1 MMRTIDRR
9 LVGYLAG
16 LGVAAV
22 GSFLLSPVVGGAVRL
37 AIATIALVVLVSSV
51 VLRRPRR
58 GLGWWLIAMS
68 AGLSYATG
76 AVIGTINGL
85 GAGERLAGVGELVLV
100 ILALFALA
108 GGLAVLG
115 WRTVGTRGWD
125 GLDAAITALGV
136 FLVAW
141 VLYIDPTLATTSS
154 GFAVVVATA
163 IPAASLLV
171 LAMAVKLAL
180 SGALSTWSGRLLLL
194 ATAAA
199 LSTSA
204 LVDFKPVN
212 DLVVT
217 IDLPLVVGWLAHSVL
232 LGAAGISPDFVDV
245 TGSPR
250 RAAPDLPRWRLAV
263 FVALALLA
271 PIDVAVDAARAGASG
286 PSMAVTVIPP
296 ACAGLI
302 LILLVIRL
310 ALVAQESAA
319 RADELTRQSASL
331 GQAITEQQG
340 LQQELA
346 YRALHDPLTG
356 VANRYVLTDRLDQ
369 LSSQTSPRGQAILM
383 LDLDGFKDVN
393 DNFGHP
399 VGDQVLTDIA
409 RRLEGIIPTGSVLA
423 RLGGDEFG
431 VLVEDTAPP
440 AGRQIAQ
447 SIVDVLRGPFV
458 AAGRE
463 MFLSASVGL
472 VITEPGRHPPDASE
486 GLRDADQAL
495 YAAKAAGG
503 NRSAE
508 FHPRLLDERL
518 RQTHLTNELRRAVS
532 RHELRLHYQ
541 PIVSLDDGRIVGV
554 EALVRWPSRDNG
566 LVAPS
571 EFIPVAEQTG
581 LIVDIGNW
589 VLGQACRDIS
599 NWYGRFGTSVGVNVS
614 GRQLDDPDFAD
625 HVLDVLAG
633 AELPGSALVLELTET
648 SLIDNTA
655 DPAVRD
661 QLNRL
666 RARGVR
672 VAIDDFGTGY
682 SSLSY
687 ITRLPIDMVKIDRS
701 FTSGP
706 VDPTVPHDPLTVVN
720 AILQLISGLNL
731 TAVAEGIETREQADI
746 LRRLNCPFGQG
757 YYFSPPVPAEQMTSL
772 MHPPVRS

>member
-1 MMRTIDRR
+1 MRTIDRK
-9 LVGYLAG
+9 LIGYLAG
-16 LGVAAV
+16 LGVAGV
-22 GSFLLSPVVGGAVRL
+22 VSFLLPAVVGGGVRL

-51 VLRRPRR
+51 VVRRPRR
-58 GLGWWLIAMS
+58 GLGWWLIVLS

-76 AVIGTINGL
+76 VTVGVVDGL

-108 GGLAVLG
+108 AGLAVLG
-115 WRTVGTRGWD
+115 RRTMGTRGWD

-141 VLYIDPTLATTSS
+141 VLYIDPTLATSSS
-154 GFAVVVATA
+154 GFTVVVATA

-180 SGALSTWSGRLLLL
+180 GGALSTWSGRLLLL

-204 LVDFKPVN
+204 LVDFEPVN
-212 DLVVT
+212 ELVVT
-217 IDLPLVVGWLAHSVL
+217 VDVPLVAGWLTQAVL
-232 LGAAGISPDFVDV
+232 VGAAAIPADFVDV
-245 TGSPR
+245 MGSPK
-250 RAAPDLPRWRLAV
+250 RATPDLPRWRVAV
-263 FVALALLA
+263 FVTLALLA

-286 PSMAVTVIPP
+286 PSMAITVIPP
-296 ACAGLI
+296 IVAALI

-310 ALVAQESAA
+310 ALVGQVAAA

-331 GQAITEQQG
+331 TQAMAEQQG
-340 LQQELA
+340 LQQELSF
-346 YRALHDPLTG
+346 RALHDPLTG
-356 VANRYVLTDRLDQ
+356 VANRYVLTDRMDR
-369 LSSQTSPRGQAILM
+369 LSSQTSARGQAILM

-399 VGDQVLTDIA
+399 VGDQVLIDIA
-409 RRLEGIIPTGSVLA
+409 RRLERSIPNRSVLA

-431 VLVEDTAPP
+431 VLAEDTPP
-440 AGRQIAQ
+440 EAGRRIAD
-447 SIVDVLRGPFV
+447 SIVDVLRSPFV
-458 AAGRE
+458 VAGRE

-472 VITEPGRHPPDASE
+472 VITEAGRYPPDASE

-532 RHELRLHYQ
+532 RQELQVHYQ
-541 PIVSLDDGRIVGV
+541 PIVGLDDGRIVGV
-554 EALVRWPSRDNG
+554 EALARWPSRENG
-566 LVAPS
+566 SISPS

-589 VLGQACRDIS
+589 VLKQACRDIS

-625 HVLDVLAG
+625 HVLDVLAD
-633 AELPGSALVLELTET
+633 ADLPGRALVLELTET
-648 SLIDNTA
+648 SLIDNTS

-666 RARGVR
+666 RDRGVR

-687 ITRLPIDMVKIDRS
+687 ITRLPIDVVKIDRS

-706 VDPTVPHDPLTVVN
+706 VDPTVPHDPLTVVH

-757 YYFSPPVPAEQMTSL
+757 YYFSPPVPAQQLTSL
-772 MHPPVRS
+772 MHPRVRS

>member
-1 MMRTIDRR
+1 
-9 LVGYLAG
+9 
-16 LGVAAV
+16 
-22 GSFLLSPVVGGAVRL
+22 
-37 AIATIALVVLVSSV
+37 
-51 VLRRPRR
+51 
-58 GLGWWLIAMS
+58 
-68 AGLSYATG
+68 
-76 AVIGTINGL
+76 
-85 GAGERLAGVGELVLV
+85 
-100 ILALFALA
+100 
-108 GGLAVLG
+108 
-115 WRTVGTRGWD
+115 
-125 GLDAAITALGV
+125 
-136 FLVAW
+136 
-141 VLYIDPTLATTSS
+141 
-154 GFAVVVATA
+154 
-163 IPAASLLV
+163 
-171 LAMAVKLAL
+171 
-180 SGALSTWSGRLLLL
+180 
-194 ATAAA
+194 
-199 LSTSA
+199 
-204 LVDFKPVN
+204 
-212 DLVVT
+212 
-217 IDLPLVVGWLAHSVL
+217 
-232 LGAAGISPDFVDV
+232 
-245 TGSPR
+245 
-250 RAAPDLPRWRLAV
+250 
-263 FVALALLA
+263 
-271 PIDVAVDAARAGASG
+271 
-286 PSMAVTVIPP
+286 
-296 ACAGLI
+296 
-302 LILLVIRL
+302 
-310 ALVAQESAA
+310 
-319 RADELTRQSASL
+319 
-331 GQAITEQQG
+331 
-340 LQQELA
+340 
-346 YRALHDPLTG
+346 
-356 VANRYVLTDRLDQ
+356 
-369 LSSQTSPRGQAILM
+369 
-383 LDLDGFKDVN
+383 
-393 DNFGHP
+393 
-399 VGDQVLTDIA
+399 
-409 RRLEGIIPTGSVLA
+409 
-423 RLGGDEFG
+423 
-431 VLVEDTAPP
+431 
-440 AGRQIAQ
+440 
-447 SIVDVLRGPFV
+447 
-458 AAGRE
+458 

-472 VITEPGRHPPDASE
+472 VITEPGGRPPDASE

-518 RQTHLTNELRRAVS
+518 RQTRLTNELRRAVS